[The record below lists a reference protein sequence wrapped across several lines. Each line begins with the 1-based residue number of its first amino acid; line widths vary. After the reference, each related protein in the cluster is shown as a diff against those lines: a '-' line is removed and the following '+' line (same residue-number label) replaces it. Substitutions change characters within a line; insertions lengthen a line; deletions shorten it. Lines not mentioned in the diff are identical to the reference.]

1 MAKLAREFLKNFAL
15 GHSTAVEVRRLARA
29 AWEDGW
35 GRGSVIA
42 KRLASRG
49 IVGKKNEPNASRDI
63 MNIAL
68 NYAVSTAAA
77 KPYMVRLQDDSTL
90 GIYLPHELY
99 PALVGEHTDDWC
111 MDENRLNTEPMGAV
125 LRTWA
130 AHDDVNY
137 EGDLTKVGAI
147 GFHYDGVQYTSALR
161 NGKSVYIASMN
172 VQSARSDEKRAH
184 RVPLFALRKDRFCE
198 CGCGG
203 YCTLQ
208 IIYAVI
214 AWSMRHLCHGVAPHR
229 RHDDSP
235 FH

>member
-49 IVGKKNEPNASRDI
+49 RGIFGQMDELNASRDI

-90 GIYLPHELY
+90 GIY
-99 PALVGEHTDDWC
+99 
-111 MDENRLNTEPMGAV
+111 
-125 LRTWA
+125 
-130 AHDDVNY
+130 
-137 EGDLTKVGAI
+137 
-147 GFHYDGVQYTSALR
+147 
-161 NGKSVYIASMN
+161 
-172 VQSARSDEKRAH
+172 
-184 RVPLFALRKDRFCE
+184 
-198 CGCGG
+198 
-203 YCTLQ
+203 
-208 IIYAVI
+208 
-214 AWSMRHLCHGVAPHR
+214 
-229 RHDDSP
+229 
-235 FH
+235 